1 MKNVILIVINMMIA
15 VLTFAILMT
24 LDARIARQQELTSNL
39 SSVTEEVIENLMQ
52 KDNYEISD
60 YNCFISDLVE
70 NLTITLDTESD
81 IVIKIMKA
89 DIQKGILSLEVTEK
103 YRHLNGKVGMVSC
116 QKTII
121 FNQLVETEQVSYKV
135 RFYLSKEELLSQR
148 NCYKVYTITSGDKI
162 LQPKM
167 PVKDDYIFKG
177 WYDKNG
183 VSADFLQVIEQDI
196 CYYAQWESN

>member
-39 SSVTEEVIENLMQ
+39 SSVTEEVIGNLMQ

-60 YNCFISDLVE
+60 YNCFISDLIE

-103 YRHLNGKVGMVSC
+103 YRHLNGKVGTVSC

-162 LQPKM
+162 LQPKI

-183 VSADFLQVIEQDI
+183 AAADFLQTIEQDI

>member
-15 VLTFAILMT
+15 VLTFATLMT

-39 SSVTEEVIENLMQ
+39 SSVTEEVIGNLMQ

-60 YNCFISDLVE
+60 YNCFISDLIE

-103 YRHLNGKVGMVSC
+103 YRHLNGRVGTVSC

-162 LQPKM
+162 LQPKI
-167 PVKDDYIFKG
+167 PVKDDYIFMG

-183 VSADFLQVIEQDI
+183 AAADFLQTIEQDI